1 MGIKIGNCL
10 SETSKFNWKMD
21 SGRSN
26 SNEIKLVL
34 NNFVIKHAIEI
45 SQSLVQFFLTLF
57 VLFMFQNNYNK
68 DI

>member
-1 MGIKIGNCL
+1 
-10 SETSKFNWKMD
+10 MD